1 MTVGPV
7 VSWGIYN
14 VLHFLLL
21 PPHRK
26 SYILPPSRT
35 HEDQFCGSTRQSTSD
50 NRHTAI
56 TMRVTLLLWSLT
68 NAAIL
73 ARVQTVRR
81 EAEDLWGLTKASVPQ
96 YLHRYCDQSDQ
107 YTIFSEGL
115 PNTY

>member
-1 MTVGPV
+1 
-7 VSWGIYN
+7 
-14 VLHFLLL
+14 
-21 PPHRK
+21 
-26 SYILPPSRT
+26 
-35 HEDQFCGSTRQSTSD
+35 
-50 NRHTAI
+50 
-56 TMRVTLLLWSLT
+56 MRVTLLLWSLT
-68 NAAIL
+68 NTAIL